1 MGKEKPRCG
10 RVTRIADR
18 HPAIGKSGN
27 LMSGDRRF
35 RFTDRPIPRF
45 QDSFMIVGTGID
57 IVEVPRV
64 AEAIER
70 FGARF
75 LARIFTDGEILYCQ
89 SKHNA
94 VERFAARFAA
104 KEAGLKA
111 IGTGWRRGVAWKDV
125 EVRREPGG
133 RPTIA
138 FSGKAAEFAAK
149 LGVTRTSLSISHTK
163 EHAIAEVILESEK

>member
-1 MGKEKPRCG
+1 
-10 RVTRIADR
+10 
-18 HPAIGKSGN
+18 
-27 LMSGDRRF
+27 
-35 RFTDRPIPRF
+35 
-45 QDSFMIVGTGID
+45 MIVGTGID

-64 AEAIER
+64 AASIER

-75 LARIFTDGEILYCQ
+75 LERVFTEAEIRYCR
-89 SKHNA
+89 SKQNA
-94 VERFAARFAA
+94 AERFAARFAA

-149 LGVTRTSLSISHTK
+149 LGVTRASLSISHTK
-163 EHAIAEVILESEK
+163 EHAIAEVILESD